1 MLSIAQNASNLFCI
15 EWIPTELG
23 PQAVKYKK
31 VQLSSDSQFKNFLD
45 DVLVHFKSE
54 SDNSPKTLTLSL
66 DIENV
71 AITSFYCD
79 PEIPVDEYISWY
91 EKRILGEYIVQ
102 NYDIYYYPLGLVENL
117 VMVFYI
123 SKTKRQNILKS
134 CNKNSYQ
141 ILHLTLDIFSA
152 NYASKI
158 YGSSKCKNYIIWK
171 ISNNNYHYLINIQNG
186 ELKHYMKFKKTTKIE
201 CIQFVGEQNF
211 QSKLEKLC
219 HSLLFKSRGNID
231 IVDKVF
237 LYQTKSESTLIKK
250 LVNKNKKIVLMD
262 IKNNLLDKKS
272 NHKNANYSL
281 LCYNENGNSLRGIDV

>member
-1 MLSIAQNASNLFCI
+1 
-15 EWIPTELG
+15 
-23 PQAVKYKK
+23 
-31 VQLSSDSQFKNFLD
+31 
-45 DVLVHFKSE
+45 
-54 SDNSPKTLTLSL
+54 
-66 DIENV
+66 
-71 AITSFYCD
+71 
-79 PEIPVDEYISWY
+79 
-91 EKRILGEYIVQ
+91 
-102 NYDIYYYPLGLVENL
+102 
-117 VMVFYI
+117 MVFYM

-141 ILHLTLDIFSA
+141 ILHLTLDIFSS

-201 CIQFVGEQNF
+201 CIQFVGEQSF
-211 QSKLEKLC
+211 QSKIEKLC
-219 HSLLFKSRGNID
+219 HSLLFKSRLNINL
-231 IVDKVF
+231 VDKVF

-262 IKNNLLDKKS
+262 IKNNLLNKKS